1 MAWGD
6 ESDNWYTDVGTPFA
20 SPTSTEGARVAADV
34 SEVKTF
40 IQDSEFDASN
50 NSIYRGIWFSVS
62 NKDANYRDIGQGLK
76 VGVSTST
83 VTSQFHR
90 NIGQGLQN
98 GISPASQFSSNIGGW
113 NNADLLVDESSG
125 TPTRIQ
131 YAGQTGDTDYP
142 SGVAAN
148 NANVGYYRGVVLA
161 KLQDSGFST
170 LT

>member
-1 MAWGD
+1 M
-6 ESDNWYTDVGTPFA
+6 
-20 SPTSTEGARVAADV
+20 

-62 NKDANYRDIGQGLK
+62 NNDTNY
-76 VGVSTST
+76 
-83 VTSQFHR
+83 R

-148 NANVGYYRGVVLA
+148 NANAGYYRGVVLA